1 MDQTITFRRIVLI
14 AACAGLSLAC
24 STAHSLTGS
33 PSQTPAPGATVSP
46 VDSAASP
53 TPQSEEDK
61 MPRTTAQEAV
71 QLAAKGQAVILDVRS
86 EDAFKAQHA
95 KGAVNVPLDK
105 IESGQHQLPKDK
117 KIIAYCT

>member
-33 PSQTPAPGATVSP
+33 PSQTPGATVSP

-61 MPRTTAQEAV
+61 MPRASAQEAV
-71 QLAAKGQAVILDVRS
+71 NLAAKGQAIILDVRS
-86 EDAFKAQHA
+86 EEAYKAQHA
-95 KGAVNVPLDK
+95 KGAVNVPLNK
-105 IESGQHQLPKDK
+105 IESGEHQLPKDK